1 MDRKR
6 LDINDYQNASD
17 SFKKDVAFANAVL
30 DKVYAKINEQSQ
42 TMLDDAVKAKPNS
55 GFVHSTENVKKPKH
69 KWFVGIK
76 REVAKKLGLAAKKGK
91 IIVVKNNAK

>member
-17 SFKKDVAFANAVL
+17 EFKKDVAFANDVL

-42 TMLDDAVKAKPNS
+42 TMLDDAVKAKPKS
-55 GFVHSTENVKKPKH
+55 GFVHSRENFAKPKS
-69 KWFVGIK
+69 KLLLRAKAKVLKALRLGRNKTIVIK
-76 REVAKKLGLAAKKGK
+76 VNKVE
-91 IIVVKNNAK
+91 